1 MELGG
6 VIAAASVG
14 ALLQNRLAVALHDQ
28 AVRYS
33 TQLPD
38 QFRSRFID
46 GFSSAAKG
54 GLEVGAGQSGASLP
68 LPAGLPTQVVL
79 QLQQLGHEVFTN
91 AFVSAMRPTLLLPIA
106 VVLLVAVSCIGVRNR
121 PPVSQLAEDTETP
134 ASSAA

>member
-1 MELGG
+1 

-28 AVRYS
+28 AVSNS

-38 QFRSRFID
+38 QFRSRFVD
-46 GFSSAAKG
+46 GFTTAAKG

-68 LPAGLPTQVVL
+68 LPAGVPAQVVL
-79 QLQQLGHEVFTN
+79 QLQQLAHEVFTN

-106 VVLLVAVSCIGVRNR
+106 VVLLVAISCLGVRNR
-121 PPVSQLAEDTETP
+121 PPVSQSAEDTQAQT
-134 ASSAA
+134 SSAA